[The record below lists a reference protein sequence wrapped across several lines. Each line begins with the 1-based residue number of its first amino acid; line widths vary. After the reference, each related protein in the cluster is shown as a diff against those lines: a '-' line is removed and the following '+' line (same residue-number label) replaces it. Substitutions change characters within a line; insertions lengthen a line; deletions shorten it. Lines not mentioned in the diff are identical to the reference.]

1 MIFYQCKHLKQLL
14 LQTLVLSPRFLKGLA
29 AGRVAEWAK
38 LYDHYAG
45 ALYGIIL
52 QQVSAEV
59 APKVLEKCWLTFYRL
74 IGEYCPSKE
83 RLFTWMYRLTMQ
95 TCRETILPPEE
106 LEPVSYLS
114 IVPLGVRAN

>member
-1 MIFYQCKHLKQLL
+1 M
-14 LQTLVLSPRFLKGLA
+14 P
-29 AGRVAEWAK
+29 EWAQ
-38 LYDHYAG
+38 LYDHYSG

-59 APKVLEKCWLTFYRL
+59 APKVLEECWLTFYRL
-74 IGEYCPSKE
+74 IGEYFPSKE

-95 TCRETILPPEE
+95 ACRDANLPTEE
-106 LEPVSYLS
+106 HEPIAYLS

>member
-1 MIFYQCKHLKQLL
+1 
-14 LQTLVLSPRFLKGLA
+14 LQYLALSPQFLARLS

-38 LYDHYAG
+38 IYDHYAG

-52 QQVSAEV
+52 QQVSAEI
-59 APKVLEKCWLTFYRL
+59 APEVLEKCWLTFFRL
-74 IGEYCPSKE
+74 IGEYSPAKE

-95 TCRETILPPEE
+95 ICREEATILPEH

>member
-1 MIFYQCKHLKQLL
+1 VQS
-14 LQTLVLSPRFLKGLA
+14 LVLSPRFLQRLA

-52 QQVSAEV
+52 QQVSAEM
-59 APKVLEKCWLTFYRL
+59 APQVLEQCWLTFYRL

-83 RLFTWMYRLTMQ
+83 GHFTWMYRLTMQ
-95 TCRETILPPEE
+95 ACRDANLLPEE
-106 LEPVSYLS
+106 LEPISYFS

>member
-1 MIFYQCKHLKQLL
+1 MA
-14 LQTLVLSPRFLKGLA
+14 S
-29 AGRVAEWAK
+29 WAK

-52 QQVSAEV
+52 QQVSAQV
-59 APKVLEKCWLTFYRL
+59 APKILEQCWVVFYES
-74 IGEYCPSKE
+74 IEDYCPSQE
-83 RLFTWMYRLTMQ
+83 RLFTWMYRITMRA
-95 TCRETILPPEE
+95 CRESLPLPED

>member
-1 MIFYQCKHLKQLL
+1 M
-14 LQTLVLSPRFLKGLA
+14 
-29 AGRVAEWAK
+29 AEWAK

-59 APKVLEKCWLTFYRL
+59 APKVLERCWLTFYRL
-74 IGEYCPSKE
+74 IGEYGPSKE

-95 TCRETILPPEE
+95 SCRDAILPPEE
-106 LEPVSYLS
+106 LEPISYLS

>member
-1 MIFYQCKHLKQLL
+1 M
-14 LQTLVLSPRFLKGLA
+14 
-29 AGRVAEWAK
+29 AEWSK

-52 QQVSAEV
+52 QKVSAEA
-59 APKVLEKCWLTFYRL
+59 APKVLEKCWLIFYQL

-95 TCRETILPPEE
+95 ICRDAILPPEE
-106 LEPVSYLS
+106 FEPISYLS

>member
-1 MIFYQCKHLKQLL
+1 M
-14 LQTLVLSPRFLKGLA
+14 
-29 AGRVAEWAK
+29 AEWAK

-52 QQVSAEV
+52 QQVSAET

-74 IGEYCPSKE
+74 SGEYCPSKE
-83 RLFTWMYRLTMQ
+83 RLFTWMYRLTMRA
-95 TCRETILPPEE
+95 CRDAMLLSEE
-106 LEPVSYLS
+106 LEPISYLS